1 MQFYYIRHAQSENNA
16 LWLETGTYEW
26 RTEDPGL
33 TPTGYEQAR
42 LLARHLGRG
51 PLERALPVAEWNPQN
66 IDGFGI
72 THLYCSL
79 MVRAIATGTI
89 VARALDLPLVA
100 WTDLHEAGGLVDLD
114 NETGVRTGLPGPN
127 RAFFESHYPDLV
139 LPDSLGEEGWWNR
152 PYEEREQRRARGQR
166 VLRELL
172 DRHGGTDDR
181 VAVISHG
188 AFFFHL
194 MNAILDLP
202 PEPPVW
208 FYMENT
214 AITRVNFSEEG
225 TAVVYSNS
233 TSHLPREMVT

>member
-1 MQFYYIRHAQSENNA
+1 MHFYFIRHAQSENNA
-16 LWLETGTYEW
+16 LWLETGTHRY
-26 RTEDPGL
+26 RTEDPDL

-42 LLARHLGRG
+42 LLARHLARS
-51 PLERALPVAEWNPQN
+51 PMERDLPVADWNPQN

-79 MVRAIATGTI
+79 MVRAVATGTV
-89 VARALDLPLVA
+89 VAQVLGLPLVA
-100 WTDLHEAGGLVDLD
+100 WADLHEAGGLVEFD
-114 NETGVRTGLPGPN
+114 NEIDVRTGLPGHN
-127 RAFFESHYPDLV
+127 RAYFETRYPDLV

-152 PYEEREQRRARGQR
+152 PYEEREQRPVRARR

-172 DRHGGTDDR
+172 DRHGDTEDR
-181 VAVISHG
+181 VAIISHG
-188 AFFFHL
+188 AFFYYL

-202 PEPPVW
+202 PEPPRW

-214 AITRVNFSEEG
+214 AITRINFSEEG
-225 TAVVYSNS
+225 IALVYSNS